1 MKDLYFCH
9 GFRFPGCE
17 EEFFNFSWKNEL
29 RQGFLDWMTAKSWS
43 LGDSGW
49 PFDSLYGRKS
59 VFKPEGSWMEW
70 SIKWGEHCLKPVL
83 CFLLGYNHDPNC
95 VASDKFRYGCSYK
108 TKRWKCISFM
118 SFPTEIK
125 SIHCNAVWIWHP
137 RCIFAYLFVANRST
151 YRLNWNLSQNF

>member
-70 SIKWGEHCLKPVL
+70 SIKWASIVWNQYCVFYLGIIMIPIVL
-83 CFLLGYNHDPNC
+83 PL
-95 VASDKFRYGCSYK
+95 
-108 TKRWKCISFM
+108 ISFDM
-118 SFPTEIK
+118 AVPTRLK
-125 SIHCNAVWIWHP
+125 GGN
-137 RCIFAYLFVANRST
+137 AYLLWVFQLKLKAFTAMQYGSGIQDA
-151 YRLNWNLSQNF
+151 YLSICLLQTDRPMD